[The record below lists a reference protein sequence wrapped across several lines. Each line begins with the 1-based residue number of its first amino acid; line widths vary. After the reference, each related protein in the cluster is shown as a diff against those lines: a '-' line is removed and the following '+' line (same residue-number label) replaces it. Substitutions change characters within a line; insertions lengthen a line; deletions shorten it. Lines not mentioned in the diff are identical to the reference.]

1 METYCCARV
10 SSGRGFFSSSC
21 TKKASVER
29 DGQSYCGTHDPVKV
43 KERQEK
49 RNKKWEELYSAEN
62 KIRKYKD
69 DMEAFRDECVK
80 AVRSIAE
87 GNATPKI
94 TCLSVLKK
102 EPKL

>member
-1 METYCCARV
+1 MTEQFCCARV
-10 SSGRGFFSSSC
+10 YTGYGFSGC
-21 TKKASVER
+21 TRKASVER
-29 DGQSYCGTHDPVKV
+29 DGEPYCGTHDPVKV
-43 KERQEK
+43 KERADK
-49 RNKKWEELYSAEN
+49 RTKAYIKESEERSKRCRFEN
-62 KIRKYKD
+62 
-69 DMEAFRDECVK
+69 DMVAFKDECVK